1 MFTKQVRFKLT
12 HIVEYSWLDTTWNR
26 LLTQI
31 ATPSMKFF
39 FFFFVMIELVA
50 HMLIHTHRC
59 AKTKIMRWKHD
70 FQLKIMYSTHNFSFF
85 LYMCVFVCNSKLVCI
100 INIAFIFGGE
110 VVHNFLLLFFKL
122 TNFFLYIWKM
132 SKYLQFDM
140 FLVKSNEIIMITN
153 IK

>member
-1 MFTKQVRFKLT
+1 
-12 HIVEYSWLDTTWNR
+12 
-26 LLTQI
+26 
-31 ATPSMKFF
+31 
-39 FFFFVMIELVA
+39 
-50 HMLIHTHRC
+50 
-59 AKTKIMRWKHD
+59 
-70 FQLKIMYSTHNFSFF
+70 
-85 LYMCVFVCNSKLVCI
+85 MCVFVCNSKLVCI